1 MSRFA
6 LLLPALLAWP
16 LLASPAFGSKCF
28 CLVAADDTTWF
39 DCLKQQTDPPSTQPR
54 IFCLDAV
61 SGEQIELTGRADL
74 EPVADGE
81 PRCKPCRL
89 SDRADLGRVMRGENG
104 EDNAQAAPPTA
115 TTRPA
120 DGEEDQP

>member
-1 MSRFA
+1 MSRFV

-16 LLASPAFGSKCF
+16 LLASPAFGSECF

-39 DCLKQQTDPPSTQPR
+39 DCLEQTGPPSTQPR

-74 EPVADGE
+74 ERIADGE
-81 PRCKPCRL
+81 PPCTPCRL
-89 SDRADLGRVMRGENG
+89 SDRADLGRVMRGKNG
-104 EDNAQAAPPTA
+104 EDDVQTAPPEPVTQ
-115 TTRPA
+115 PA

>member
-1 MSRFA
+1 MLRFA

-16 LLASPAFGSKCF
+16 AFGSPCF
-28 CLVAADDTTWF
+28 CLTDADDALWF
-39 DCLKQQTDPPSTQPR
+39 DCRELACPRCPQPR

-61 SGEQIELTGRADL
+61 SGEQIELTGRSDL
-74 EPVADGE
+74 ERVARTGSPPALIRD
-81 PRCKPCRL
+81 
-89 SDRADLGRVMRGENG
+89 DRKRVIRGEDDA
-104 EDNAQAAPPTA
+104 EKTPPTA